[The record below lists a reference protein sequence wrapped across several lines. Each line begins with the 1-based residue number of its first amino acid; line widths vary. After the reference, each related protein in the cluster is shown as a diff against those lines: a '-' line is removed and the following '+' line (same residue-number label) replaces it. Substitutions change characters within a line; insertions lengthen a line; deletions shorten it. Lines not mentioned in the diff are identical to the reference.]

1 MPNGIH
7 LEVDG
12 AIARITLDR
21 PEVGNALD
29 VPMARELLA
38 VASRCERDTA
48 IRCVLMTGRGKLFCA
63 GGDVL
68 EFSRAGDRLPE
79 FLGEITAPLH
89 AALSILARM
98 NKPLVT
104 AVNGAAA
111 GAGIG
116 LSIVGD
122 VALADPAAVFTL
134 AYTAIGMTPDGGSTW
149 LLTRLVGLRRAQE
162 LCLTN
167 RRLTAME
174 AAGMGLIT
182 RVVDAGTLAAEA
194 NAVAAQLASGATIA
208 LGATRRL
215 LVDSYTSTFE
225 SQMERESRTIAAQAR
240 THDGRE
246 GIAAFVAKRKPHFT
260 GKSPT

>member
-1 MPNGIH
+1 MANGIH
-7 LEVDG
+7 FEVDG

-29 VPMARELLA
+29 IPMARELLDCA
-38 VASRCERDTA
+38 TRCESDPA
-48 IRCVLMTGRGKLFCA
+48 IRCAVITGRGKLFCA

-79 FLGEITAPLH
+79 FLAEITAPLH

-104 AVNGAAA
+104 AINGAAA

-116 LSIVGD
+116 LAIIGD
-122 VALADPAAVFTL
+122 VVLAEPTAMFTL
-134 AYTAIGMTPDGGSTW
+134 AYTGIGMTPDGGSTW

-167 RRLTAME
+167 RRLTAAE

-182 RVVDAGTLAAEA
+182 RAVEVGTLAAEA
-194 NAVAAQLASGATIA
+194 NAVAVQLASGATLA

-215 LVDSYTSTFE
+215 LADSYTSTFE
-225 SQMERESRTIAAQAR
+225 TQMEQESRTIAAQASVP
-240 THDGRE
+240 DGRE

-260 GKSPT
+260 GKA